1 MLHQQ
6 NGAPVFL
13 LDAADQL
20 GQLRG
25 LRVVQPGGGLIQDD
39 QLGIAHQGAGNLNL
53 FQHTVGQA
61 RGVPVPVPGQT
72 HELQHLDQYQR

>member
-1 MLHQQ
+1 MARSFEGDGAHRVADVHHQAHVMLHQQ

-25 LRVVQPGGGLIQDD
+25 LRVVQP
-39 QLGIAHQGAGNLNL
+39 AAGSSRMISWGSHIKVRAISI
-53 FQHTVGQA
+53 FFST
-61 RGVPVPVPGQT
+61 P
-72 HELQHLDQYQR
+72 